1 MHLSPGRS
9 AWTIFGW
16 TPGLRQL
23 VVGRVLA
30 CGCVVGLYETW
41 DRRLAEIV
49 DSTVDPCEAGH
60 DVNQIL
66 MVKAATEGDTA
77 SAACAGHSDR
87 LTRNAGS

>member
-30 CGCVVGLYETW
+30 CGCSVGLYETW
-41 DRRLAEIV
+41 DRRFVAIV
-49 DSTVDPCEAGH
+49 DSAFERCESGH
-60 DVNQIL
+60 DVDHVL
-66 MVKAATEGDTA
+66 TSCRDADSPVSVALGD
-77 SAACAGHSDR
+77 G
-87 LTRNAGS
+87 LLP